1 MKPSRF
7 LLAGLAAAFAGAAT
21 PALAQSCIQPTEKAA
36 FDVRALQS
44 QLMVVALTCKH
55 EDVYNE
61 FVKRYNTE
69 LHGAYKTIDASY
81 RRAGG
86 QKALDSYITSLA
98 NVQSQEGIRMGSR
111 FCQNSADLIKTALE
125 APNDVTALS
134 RLAIANNLSNPHG
147 RSECATTTTA
157 AVTRTAAPS
166 KPQVRKVS
174 ATTKKH

>member
-21 PALAQSCIQPTEKAA
+21 PALAQSCIQPSEKAA

-61 FVKRYNTE
+61 FVKRYNPQ

-125 APNDVTALS
+125 APSDVTALS
-134 RLAIANNLSNPHG
+134 RLAVANNLANPHG
-147 RSECATTTTA
+147 RAECATTTA

-174 ATTKKH
+174 ATTTKKR

>member
-44 QLMVVALTCKH
+44 QMMVVALTCKH

-61 FVKRYNTE
+61 FVKRYNTQ

>member
-21 PALAQSCIQPTEKAA
+21 PALAQSCIQPSEKTA

-61 FVKRYNTE
+61 FVKRYNPQ

-134 RLAIANNLSNPHG
+134 RLAVANNLSNPHG
-147 RSECATTTTA
+147 RPECATTTA
-157 AVTRTAAPS
+157 AVTRPAVS
-166 KPQVRKVS
+166 SGKPQVRKIS